1 MQTEAEKT
9 FFENLSED
17 FLHGEF
23 VVTSSK
29 NPLIEKGDVL
39 DFFVGEGYYEG
50 PGQIVFARI
59 EKYWEVLY
67 WKFASIDELYYK
79 DDFDYMDW
87 RSELDDK
94 PNLSPWNFFYLE
106 KFKEFLG
113 QITFERKVK
122 SKAKGQMETNL

>member
-1 MQTEAEKT
+1 MQSKAEKT

-23 VVTSSK
+23 VITSSK
-29 NPLIEKGDVL
+29 NPLIEQGDVL

-50 PGQIVFARI
+50 PGQIIFARI
-59 EKYWEVLY
+59 EKFWEVLY
-67 WKFASIDELYYK
+67 WKFASIYELYYK
-79 DDFDYMDW
+79 DDFDDMDW

-94 PNLSPWNFFYLE
+94 ANLSTWNFFYLE

-113 QITFERKVK
+113 QITFERKPTLK
-122 SKAKGQMETNL
+122 QKNK